1 MRPPEAFRGVRGRVL
16 RAAGV
21 PDEERDLRTR
31 VAELGLADRFTFLP
45 FTTEPGAVYRAL
57 DIVVFPNQGAG
68 LGRPVLEAAAYGKPV
83 VASGSPDGAGLLL
96 PDETAIL
103 LAAATPAAL
112 AEAVGRL
119 AADGDLRDRLGARA
133 EQHAQKWFAPDA
145 VARRVE
151 AVYATL
157 G

>member
-1 MRPPEAFRGVRGRVL
+1 M
-16 RAAGV
+16 
-21 PDEERDLRTR
+21 
-31 VAELGLADRFTFLP
+31 AELGLADRFTFLP

-112 AEAVGRL
+112 AEAIGRL

-133 EQHAQKWFAPDA
+133 EQHAQKRFAPDA